1 MLAVVQRV
9 REARVDVEERLVARI
24 EQGLVVLIAVKTGD
38 TEDDAAYIATKLATL
53 RIFSDAADKMNL
65 SVQDV
70 GGALLVVSQ
79 FTLYGE
85 TRKGRRPSFTKSAR
99 PTEAEPLLAQ
109 VVSSLRERGIAVACG
124 EFGAMMQLSLVNDGP
139 VTIILNSEDR
149 ETPRRQA

>member
-24 EQGLVVLIAVKTGD
+24 EQGLVALIAVKTGD

-70 GGALLVVSQ
+70 EGALPYRVPVHALRRDPEGPSAELQ
-79 FTLYGE
+79 PSPP
-85 TRKGRRPSFTKSAR
+85 GRRKRNHCLRRLSASCASGGLPSAAVNSAR
-99 PTEAEPLLAQ
+99 
-109 VVSSLRERGIAVACG
+109 
-124 EFGAMMQLSLVNDGP
+124 
-139 VTIILNSEDR
+139 
-149 ETPRRQA
+149 